1 MKNTWIIPA
10 AALTLGAVGG
20 FMTGKNTSNDA
31 ATASAD
37 AEQSMSTR
45 AGNGSRNASSDQSMA
60 TRRGSRAT
68 SLDDIYRAPGNL
80 SRLENLMR
88 FYGGLSAEQLR
99 DEAAKLDELPL
110 NERMPASFLLFAR
123 WAEMDP
129 YGAMEYSNSM
139 GMGGAF
145 VRPTILQSWASV
157 DPENAARYYTANPG
171 QFALMNVGRMMGAG
185 QDAASIIAT
194 EWARQDAQGALTWAN
209 ALTQGKSDALAAVLG
224 EVAKS
229 DPQKAAQMLDQLAPG
244 DRAGAYAAIAGRY
257 GAQDFGAAEAWIR
270 TLPQDQQSEAYAA
283 AIQGLAAKS
292 PTEAL
297 AQINRMPDG
306 DAKNQIIPSLVG
318 PLARTDPKAAAALIS
333 AQSDQDVQRDSM
345 RELMP
350 VWTAQDPTAAL
361 AFARAQEPGPVYDR
375 AMTSYITN
383 NNAGNPAEMMRL
395 AETIENERE
404 RGWSAGFTA
413 QRWMQSDPDAAREY
427 IGQSEAIPEGMRE
440 RILEGRPMW
449 GGGRGRGR

>member
-1 MKNTWIIPA
+1 MKAPWILPA
-10 AALTLGAVGG
+10 AALTVGAVGG
-20 FMTGKNTSNDA
+20 FMTGKNTSIADN
-31 ATASAD
+31 ASDAD
-37 AEQSMSTR
+37 APTAMQTR
-45 AGNGSRNASSDQSMA
+45 AGSGSRSSAADPANS
-60 TRRGSRAT
+60 TRRDSRAT
-68 SLDDIYRAPGNL
+68 SMEDIYRSPGNL

-99 DEAAKLDELPL
+99 DEADKLDDLPL

-157 DPENAARYYTANPG
+157 DPENAAKYYAANPG
-171 QFALMNVGRMMGAG
+171 QFALMNLGRGMGG
-185 QDAASIIAT
+185 GLDGASIIAT

-413 QRWMQSDPDAAREY
+413 QRWMQSDPEAAREY

-449 GGGRGRGR
+449 GGRGRR